1 MKDRAAR
8 VRVVGPL
15 ALYASGFRTV
25 LVGRGYAPSSAAG
38 QLQVMGHLS
47 RWLAEHGRD
56 GRDLTSAVVEEF
68 LLVRRAAGYRQWL
81 SMRGMS
87 PLLDYL
93 REVGVAPAGSPIVVA
108 TPVEIALA
116 AYETYLVEERGLS
129 ASTVRNYL
137 SVARQFV
144 SWRGGPQAAGFDGL
158 TASEVS
164 EFVLAACRPGS
175 RGSGT
180 LLVVGMRALLRYL
193 HVAGITGMGLAGA
206 VPPAA
211 AWPSSLPQPIDR
223 RSAAQLLASCDRRT
237 AVGRRDFA
245 VLTLLVRLGLRVSE
259 VAALELRDM
268 HWRHGEVL
276 VRGKGGREEVL
287 PLPTD
292 VGEAIAGWL
301 RHRPLRC
308 TSTRVFTSVIAPHGD
323 LTGKAVS
330 GIVSRAAHRSG
341 VSVSA
346 HRLRHCAAS
355 ELLRAGASLP
365 EVAQVLRHTSML
377 NTVRYAKIDHAALS
391 QVARPWPA
399 GAR

>member
-1 MKDRAAR
+1 M
-8 VRVVGPL
+8 

-25 LVGRGYAPSSAAG
+25 LVGRGYAPSSTAG

-81 SMRGMS
+81 SMRGCRRCWTICVRS
-87 PLLDYL
+87 
-93 REVGVAPAGSPIVVA
+93 GSRPPGHRSWSA
-108 TPVEIALA
+108 TPVEIVLA

-129 ASTVRNYL
+129 ALTVRNYL

-144 SWRGGPQAAGFDGL
+144 SWRGGPEAAGFDGL

-164 EFVLAACRPGS
+164 EFVLAACRSGR

-193 HVAGITGMGLAGA
+193 HVAGITAMGLAGA

-237 AVGRRDFA
+237 AVGRRAFA
-245 VLTLLVRLGLRVSE
+245 VLTLLVRLGPRVSP
-259 VAALELRDM
+259 
-268 HWRHGEVL
+268 
-276 VRGKGGREEVL
+276 KL
-287 PLPTD
+287 PP
-292 VGEAIAGWL
+292 
-301 RHRPLRC
+301 
-308 TSTRVFTSVIAPHGD
+308 
-323 LTGKAVS
+323 
-330 GIVSRAAHRSG
+330 
-341 VSVSA
+341 
-346 HRLRHCAAS
+346 
-355 ELLRAGASLP
+355 
-365 EVAQVLRHTSML
+365 
-377 NTVRYAKIDHAALS
+377 
-391 QVARPWPA
+391 VARV
-399 GAR
+399 